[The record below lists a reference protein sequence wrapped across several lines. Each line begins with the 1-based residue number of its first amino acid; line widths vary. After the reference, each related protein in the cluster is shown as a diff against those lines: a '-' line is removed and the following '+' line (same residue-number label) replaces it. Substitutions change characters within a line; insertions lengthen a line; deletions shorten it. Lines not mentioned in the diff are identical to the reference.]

1 MITLILT
8 TIFFIPLA
16 LTILAYATTD
26 DFCVNPIQYNTEEDS
41 IDLINL
47 NNALALSFDNNL

>member
-8 TIFFIPLA
+8 TIFLIPLA
-16 LTILAYATTD
+16 LTFLAYATTNG
-26 DFCVNPIQYNTEEDS
+26 FCVNPMQYSTEEDS

-47 NNALALSFDNNL
+47 NSALALSFDNNL

>member
-8 TIFFIPLA
+8 TIFLIPLA
-16 LTILAYATTD
+16 LTFLAYATTD
-26 DFCVNPIQYNTEEDS
+26 GFCVNPMQYNTEEDS

-47 NNALALSFDNNL
+47 NSALALSFDNNL

>member
-8 TIFFIPLA
+8 TIFLIPLA
-16 LTILAYATTD
+16 LTFLAYATTNG
-26 DFCVNPIQYNTEEDS
+26 FCVNPMQYNTEEDS

-47 NNALALSFDNNL
+47 NSVLSLSFDNNL

>member
-16 LTILAYATTD
+16 LTILAYVTTD
-26 DFCVNPIQYNTEEDS
+26 GFCVNPIQYNTEEDS

>member
-8 TIFFIPLA
+8 TIFLIPLV
-16 LTILAYATTD
+16 LTLLAYATTD
-26 DFCVNPIQYNTEEDS
+26 GFCVNSIQYNTKEDS

-47 NNALALSFDNNL
+47 NSALALSFDNNL

>member
-26 DFCVNPIQYNTEEDS
+26 GFCVNPIQYNTEEDS